1 MNTDH
6 QDIYLDDS
14 SAFDVIQD
22 LHNIYTEPFSDSSQ
36 IPTVILSK
44 FAKRR
49 NTVICSGDGGDE
61 LFGGYFRYDYVAR
74 INQFMRFLPS
84 ILSKDL
90 VKFAQIN
97 IPSFKKFNLQ
107 KNFKL

>member
-1 MNTDH
+1 M
-6 QDIYLDDS
+6 QK
-14 SAFDVIQD
+14 
-22 LHNIYTEPFSDSSQ
+22 E
-36 IPTVILSK
+36 
-44 FAKRR
+44 
-49 NTVICSGDGGDE
+49 NTVICSGDGE

-97 IPSFKKFNLQ
+97 IPVLKFNLQ
-107 KNFKL
+107 KKFQTLSLASNKEKLYANTISHHLKPELLVKDGVNIF